1 MTREHFNR
9 DNLVVLDFQSI
20 QQPTFRFSF
29 QILDS
34 IQASKLSLL
43 PIFASR
49 FPNLYDDLS
58 NGETLARSRSK
69 NENDRHSS
77 ITLFRSHSRNRSTR
91 QPWIVS
97 TNYGNVVSLS
107 MNRIRCISK
116 SLYFHTV
123 FRPLL
128 FIYQML
134 PTVATNCSLTSFFLD
149 SRYMHSVSPEK
160 NETNTLFGTSRSY
173 LAQA

>member
-34 IQASKLSLL
+34 IQASKLFLL

-58 NGETLARSRSK
+58 NGETLARSRSRMK
-69 NENDRHSS
+69 TTDTPRLSFFDLIHEIDRHDSHELYRR
-77 ITLFRSHSRNRSTR
+77 ITETSYRCRWIEFDAFRSLST
-91 QPWIVS
+91 S
-97 TNYGNVVSLS
+97 TLYSGHYYSFTKCYQLLLPIALWQVFFSILDTCTRCLPKK
-107 MNRIRCISK
+107 MKRI
-116 SLYFHTV
+116 L
-123 FRPLL
+123 
-128 FIYQML
+128 
-134 PTVATNCSLTSFFLD
+134 CSVRVDRT
-149 SRYMHSVSPEK
+149 
-160 NETNTLFGTSRSY
+160 
-173 LAQA
+173 